1 MAQQDRIVGLIGTL
15 GMKAPVRASSNI
27 NLTLY
32 GAQDADGVSLVSG
45 DRVLALA
52 QTDARENGI
61 YVVASADWVRAADFD
76 GTRDVKKGTIVPVSD
91 GNDRANTMWQLSSN
105 GVVIGTDELSFTQI
119 GGSGGSLGGV
129 SAFMQTLLDDTTA
142 AIARTTLGAAA
153 TAGSSSQN
161 FAVNALTVAGSI
173 TFPTNG
179 KLLSSGWLGVGL
191 EAPLGWLHVDEQAS
205 TGVDR
210 HTARV
215 IRETDHTGGTQFDFA
230 AALRVRST
238 ANVGATNY
246 EHGMYVTHDSYA
258 ASSYNVAGYFTAN
271 KRSTGSVQAGAF
283 LAKDHTAVSNPTGAL
298 NGVTIGMY
306 ANGSDGF
313 GTRIGLEVFG
323 VRNNVSGAVAT
334 ITAGLRIG
342 ALAADVSGVVF
353 AQGIHLKDNMTSA
366 IYITTAGANTTYGIW
381 DASSKVVG
389 VNLSGTY
396 SLAAIRIN
404 AGQKIAFES
413 TGISVLRANAA
424 FPNIVGF
431 EGCWVNFEQG
441 WGVTSGAT
449 NIAASAAGG
458 AASALPSLPSG
469 YLKFKIDGATYK
481 LPYYN

>member
-119 GGSGGSLGGV
+119 GGSGGSLGNV

-161 FAVNALTVAGSI
+161 FAVNALTVASSI
-173 TFPTNG
+173 SFPAIG
-179 KLLSSGWLGVGL
+179 KVSSAGWLG
-191 EAPLGWLHVDEQAS
+191 LGINTPETWLHVQE
-205 TGVDR
+205 TG
-210 HTARV
+210 TAINRSSSLIV
-215 IRETDHTGGTQFDFA
+215 RTTDHAGGTQFDA
-230 AALRVRST
+230 AAGLKINST

-246 EHGMYVTHDSYA
+246 EHGLVVNHDSYA
-258 ASSYNVAGYFTAN
+258 TSSYNVSGYFTAN

-283 LAKDHTAVSNPTGAL
+283 LAKDHTAVANPTGAL